1 MDRRLMMCY
10 RAFLIPLL
18 TFLLTACAGG
28 LDGVDVQQVAFPEI
42 KPPPAGAVDAE
53 PRRIRNGDLIAA
65 RFVNN
70 PELNMD
76 AQVRAD
82 GRISLALIGEVVA
95 AGLTIEEL
103 RTSVSERYNAFIE
116 QTSYG
121 EVLKEGDDL
130 QIRFVYNPELNQAL
144 AVRSDGKISLPLIG
158 EVQAA
163 GVRPSD
169 LRERLQGE
177 YAKHIK
183 NPDIAFLVGGNIT
196 KKIFA
201 DPAFISLTLSKPADQ
216 EIFVGGEVESPKIV
230 KFDGPITTLQAIMAA
245 GGVRDTADLAKVVI
259 LRRGQFEQGE
269 WIQTNLSAPL
279 SGKNLQNDLALR
291 DGDVVVVPMSGIAQ
305 VNLWVKQYIRETL
318 PIQSTFSITVRPLGT
333 E

>member
-1 MDRRLMMCY
+1 MDHRLMARHRM
-10 RAFLIPLL
+10 FLITLLIPLA
-18 TFLLTACAGG
+18 TGCAGG
-28 LDGVDVQQVAFPEI
+28 LLGPEVQQVAFPEI
-42 KPPPAGAVDAE
+42 TPPPSGAVGAE

-65 RFVNN
+65 RFANN

-82 GRISLALIGEVVA
+82 GRISLALIGEVTA
-95 AGLTIEEL
+95 TGLTLEEL
-103 RTSVSERYNAFIE
+103 RTAVSERYNAFIE
-116 QTSYG
+116 QTRYG

-169 LRERLQGE
+169 LRERLQE
-177 YAKHIK
+177 DYAKHIRD
-183 NPDIAFLVGGNIT
+183 PDVALLVGGNVT

-201 DPAFISLTLSKPADQ
+201 DPTFISLTLSKPADQ
-216 EIFVGGEVESPKIV
+216 EIFVGGEVENPKVV

-245 GGVRDTADLAKVVI
+245 GGVKDTADLTKVVI

-279 SGKNLQNDLALR
+279 AGKNLQNDLALR
-291 DGDVVVVPMSGIAQ
+291 DGDVIVVPMSGIAQ

-318 PIQSTFSITVRPLGT
+318 PIQSSFSITVRPLGSQ
-333 E
+333 